1 MSDEII
7 PKPPEAGVI
16 YGRICYWIV
25 LIGIVVSVIGMIMY
39 FTSDGCVDR
48 ETLWQGIWSGDEK
61 EVLWENNCTGE
72 DVPHGHWYFGQLGE
86 GDGLAMLGIA
96 ICSVAAVFGMW
107 GAFIGM
113 VRSKEKVYSVFAL
126 IVAVILT
133 CGALGVIS
141 IH

>member
-1 MSDEII
+1 MSNEII

-25 LIGIVVSVIGMIMY
+25 LIGIVVAVIGMIMY
-39 FTSDGCVDR
+39 FTSGGYIDR
-48 ETLWQGIWSGDEK
+48 VGSWEAIWAGEEKDIIWETWTNDH
-61 EVLWENNCTGE
+61 EVAE
-72 DVPHGHWYFGQLGE
+72 GHWYFEKLGE